1 VKDGRERWRV
11 VYLAFSYSDGTG
23 VEFGS
28 YPQQHGAKHEQ
39 WFMKPEPGKVCGMNG
54 YVLTQGLGGTAGG
67 GGVHVPHTSL
77 HYLRMGAD
85 TGVESHW

>member
-1 VKDGRERWRV
+1 MKDGRERWRV

-39 WFMKPEPGKVCGMNG
+39 WFMKPEPGKICGMNG
-54 YVLTQGLGGTAGG
+54 CVGGWGLACATVA
-67 GGVHVPHTSL
+67 PD
-77 HYLRMGAD
+77 R
-85 TGVESHW
+85 TGHDCD

>member
-1 VKDGRERWRV
+1 MSLWRQSKYLSTCSVVSFHRAALLALPCRTSKVKDGRERWRV

-54 YVLTQGLGGTAGG
+54 
-67 GGVHVPHTSL
+67 
-77 HYLRMGAD
+77 
-85 TGVESHW
+85 